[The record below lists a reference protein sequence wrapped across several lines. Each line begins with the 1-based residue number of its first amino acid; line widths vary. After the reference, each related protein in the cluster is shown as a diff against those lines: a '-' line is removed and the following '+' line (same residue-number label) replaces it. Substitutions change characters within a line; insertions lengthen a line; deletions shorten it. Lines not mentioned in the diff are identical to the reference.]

1 MIRDEVILY
10 AFPINQTKL
19 PVPGSPGF
27 ESDQILR
34 LCLQHRILKA
44 GLFCIWLF

>member
-27 ESDQILR
+27 KVI
-34 LCLQHRILKA
+34 KY
-44 GLFCIWLF
+44 